1 MKNHLDMFTIININ
15 LVDELLGKQSLN
27 ANSLHKIVTMAENDQ
42 LLIYMMNMMLLPVQ
56 VYILNTTSVGAM
68 VWNRSSALFIIT
80 RTFF

>member
-42 LLIYMMNMMLLPVQ
+42 LLIHMMNMMLLPV
-56 VYILNTTSVGAM
+56 YLEYHKCRGHGM
-68 VWNRSSALFIIT
+68 E
-80 RTFF
+80 